1 MFCCLADYAGLL
13 GFIWLLA
20 GLGAGW
26 FCPAGTL
33 GGSGAISGA
42 ILVVGRDGKELYFA
56 GAKG

>member
-42 ILVVGRDGKELYFA
+42 ILVVGRDGKELS
-56 GAKG
+56 KGN